1 MWDNL
6 YIYLKYLN
14 DIHLWKETLT
24 IYCLCASSASKS
36 ICETDR

>member
-6 YIYLKYLN
+6 YIYLKFLN
-14 DIHLWKETLT
+14 DIHFWNETLT
-24 IYCLCASSASKS
+24 IYRLCASSACKS